1 MNLTQV
7 TPRIRLLLPLFFVA
21 LAGCTEHPSSDSAG
35 TPVAL
40 AAPERVVTAPAT
52 TTATPVPLPAPS
64 PGPTP
69 DLPVAVAAPASTQI
83 ARSPAGTSMPASKPL
98 AFRSSSPA
106 GAPAPKGGSF

>member
-7 TPRIRLLLPLFFVA
+7 TPRIRLLLPLFVVA

-35 TPVAL
+35 TPIAF
-40 AAPERVVTAPAT
+40 AAPERAVTPPAT
-52 TTATPVPLPAPS
+52 TTATAVALPAPS

-83 ARSPAGTSMPASKPL
+83 ARSPAGTSMPASKPT
-98 AFRSSSPA
+98 AFRSSSPTSS
-106 GAPAPKGGSF
+106 PAAKGSSF